1 MQWFRSSVIYFSVV
15 VSLLVS
21 AVSQQITI
29 TGHIVVDDG
38 ESKERGAIDNAGA
51 VVWFEPLASDLEP
64 VWTTN
69 KRYALVQRN
78 HAFEPHVLIVPV
90 GARVQ
95 FPNED
100 PIFHNV
106 FSMFQAKRFD
116 LGLYEGGTSKTI
128 LFDKPGIS
136 YIFCN
141 IHEQMGAV
149 IIALTAPY
157 YGVSQPDGSVR
168 LDHVPAGRYRLKVW
182 AEGAS
187 DEVQEGLAREIVV
200 TSDLNLGDIRIRV
213 TPSVNLTHANKF
225 GHPYD
230 PVLPSYGSHFL
241 K

>member
-1 MQWFRSSVIYFSVV
+1 MQWFRSSVLYLAVV
-15 VSLLVS
+15 VSVLVP
-21 AVSQQITI
+21 AVSQQVTI
-29 TGHIVVDDG
+29 SGHVVIDDG
-38 ESKERGAIDNAGA
+38 VSKKHGATDNAGA
-51 VVWFEPLASDLEP
+51 VVWLEP
-64 VWTTN
+64 RGSESQSFWTTDR
-69 KRYALVQRN
+69 RYALVQRN
-78 HAFEPHVLIVPV
+78 HAFEPHLLVVPV

-116 LGLYEGGTSKTI
+116 LGLYEGGTSKSI
-128 LFDKPGIS
+128 LFDKPGVS

-149 IIALTAPY
+149 VIALTAPY

-168 LDHVPAGRYRLKVW
+168 IDHVPAGRYRLRMW

-187 DEVQEGLAREIVV
+187 EATLKELTRDVV
-200 TSDLNLGDIRIRV
+200 LTNDMNFGDIRISV
-213 TPSVNLTHANKF
+213 TPSVNLIHTNKF

-230 PVLPSYGSHFL
+230 PGLPSYGSHF
-241 K
+241 

>member
-1 MQWFRSSVIYFSVV
+1 MQWFRSSALYFAVV
-15 VSLLVS
+15 VAVLVP
-21 AVSQQITI
+21 AVSQQVTI
-29 TGHIVVDDG
+29 SGHVVIDDG
-38 ESKERGAIDNAGA
+38 ESKKHAAIDNAGA
-51 VVWFEPLASDLEP
+51 VVWFEPRGVDPQSL
-64 VWTTN
+64 WTVDR
-69 KRYALVQRN
+69 RYALLQRN
-78 HAFEPHVLIVPV
+78 HAFEPHLLVVPV
-90 GARVQ
+90 GARIQ

-116 LGLYEGGTSKTI
+116 LGLYEGGTSKSI

-168 LDHVPAGRYRLKVW
+168 FDHVPAGRYRLKVW

-187 DEVQEGLAREIVV
+187 DEVLEELARDVVV
-200 TSDLNLGDIRIRV
+200 TSDVNLGEIRIRV

-225 GHPYD
+225 GHSYD
-230 PVLPSYGSHFL
+230 AGTPSYGNHF
-241 K
+241 